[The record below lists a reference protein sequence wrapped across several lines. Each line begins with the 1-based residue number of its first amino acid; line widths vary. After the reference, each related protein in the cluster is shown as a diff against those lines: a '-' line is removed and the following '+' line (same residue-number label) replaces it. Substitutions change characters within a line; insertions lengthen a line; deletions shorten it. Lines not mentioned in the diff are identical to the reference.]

1 MNTNL
6 RVKQLQGPQE
16 NYVHEHP
23 DPQIEPNPEHGGL
36 RVVDHGK
43 HPLVESHPNHPNRIA
58 ERKERRHPEHDSLA
72 ALGTPRHEKADK
84 S

>member
-16 NYVHEHP
+16 NYVHEP
-23 DPQIEPNPEHGGL
+23 SDPRMEPNPEHRGL
-36 RVVDHGK
+36 RVIDHGK
-43 HPLVESHPNHPNRIA
+43 YPLVESHPNHPNRIA
-58 ERKERRHPEHDSLA
+58 GRKHPEHDSLA
-72 ALGTPRHEKADK
+72 ALGSPHHEKSEK